1 MATNAQIPYMPGY
14 GSITR
19 ALEGIKTAA
28 TPDRFTQDFLAT
40 KLGLK
45 GGTPKPVIPFLK
57 HCGLEGGR
65 GLRRRN
71 GAQV

>member
-1 MATNAQIPYMPGY
+1 MATTAQIPYIAGY

-28 TPDRFTQDFLAT
+28 TRDRFTHDFLST

-45 GGTPKPVIPFLK
+45 GGTPRPVIPFLK
-57 HCGLEGGR
+57 RTGFLHSDRPLHP
-65 GLRRRN
+65 
-71 GAQV
+71 VP